1 LLPALHQY
9 GSGTLG
15 VAVALPDGDDRRV
28 WGGEDFASI
37 LGLFTGAAALV
48 WISIVGMR
56 RFRAWTVVA
65 LTSVSVV
72 WSLTW
77 IGTLVGGNSML
88 NNPNAVGY
96 WLMVVG
102 VGVVIVGT
110 ALVWASSRRA
120 RLSTPDTTAAAMD
133 D

>member
-1 LLPALHQY
+1 
-9 GSGTLG
+9 
-15 VAVALPDGDDRRV
+15 
-28 WGGEDFASI
+28 
-37 LGLFTGAAALV
+37 
-48 WISIVGMR
+48 
-56 RFRAWTVVA
+56 
-65 LTSVSVV
+65 
-72 WSLTW
+72 
-77 IGTLVGGNSML
+77 ML

-120 RLSTPDTTAAAMD
+120 RLSTTDTTAAAMD